1 MLLVKKFN
9 FFIYFFWSEK
19 GLEIKFNDALDE
31 KETFFVHKNKVFQRL
46 KNRIFPKGLTHA
58 LVKKCNVLNLFS
70 VKKGL
75 EIRFNDVLDI
85 KETFFYYKNKNFS
98 TSQKSHFF
106 HFSIWLKNAIFFI
119 NCFRS
124 K

>member
-31 KETFFVHKNKVFQRL
+31 KETFLVHKNKVFQRL

-58 LVKKCNVLNLFS
+58 FGQKMQCCKFVFGQK
-70 VKKGL
+70 
-75 EIRFNDVLDI
+75 R
-85 KETFFYYKNKNFS
+85 TRNKV
-98 TSQKSHFF
+98 
-106 HFSIWLKNAIFFI
+106 
-119 NCFRS
+119 
-124 K
+124 